1 MPRAIQFD
9 PAASHTTVTL
19 GTGGFAWDTTT
30 NTSYYTFD
38 DNFTVQRS
46 GSSAWGYA
54 AISSATFTSG
64 KYSFDL
70 KVNSTPS
77 GTKRTNFGII
87 KSGQESTGGNN
98 WLFKP
103 FGNSAANSAGIQRE
117 SYSTNDYFTI
127 NVDFDSG
134 ALDILL
140 NNLSVGTDSF
150 TTGGNWHLAFQEYSY
165 TAEFEA
171 QNQIYAP
178 PTGYTKIT
186 RTSGVPV
193 SVNNTRSYSSV
204 FDMRS
209 QYKERA
215 AGNWPT

>member
-9 PAASHTTVTL
+9 PTASHTTVTSS
-19 GTGGFAWDTTT
+19 TGGFAWDPTT

-54 AISSATFTSG
+54 AISSATFSSG

-77 GTKRTNFGII
+77 GTKRTNFGIV
-87 KSGQESTGGNN
+87 KSGNEDDGGNR
-98 WLFKP
+98 WLS
-103 FGNSAANSAGIQRE
+103 GGSWSSSQAAGVQRE

-140 NNLSVGTDSF
+140 NNSSVGTDSF
-150 TTGGNWHLAFQEYSY
+150 TTGGNWHLAFQEYGY

-186 RTSGVPV
+186 RTSGVTV

>member
-1 MPRAIQFD
+1 MPRYIQFD
-9 PAASHTTVTL
+9 PTASFTTTIAGL
-19 GTGGFAWDTTT
+19 TGFAWKTST
-30 NTSYYTFD
+30 NTSYYTYA

-54 AISSATFTSG
+54 AISSATFSSG

-87 KSGQESTGGNN
+87 KSGNESDGGSN
-98 WLFKP
+98 WLS
-103 FGNSAANSAGIQRE
+103 GGGWSSSQASGVQRE

-140 NNLSVGTDSF
+140 NNSSVGTDSF
-150 TTGGNWHLAFQEYSY
+150 TTGGNWHLAYQEYGY

-186 RTSGVPV
+186 RTTGVPADV
-193 SVNNTRSYSSV
+193 DDTRTYASV
-204 FDMRS
+204 FDLRS